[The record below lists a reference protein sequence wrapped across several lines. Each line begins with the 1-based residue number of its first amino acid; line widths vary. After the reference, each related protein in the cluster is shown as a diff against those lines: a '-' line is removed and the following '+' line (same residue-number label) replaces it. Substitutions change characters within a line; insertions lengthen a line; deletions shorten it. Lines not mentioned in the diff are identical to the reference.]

1 MNIKKIEGAALIA
14 LGAASYGILA
24 TIVKFANNQGVH
36 TSLLIFAQFLIGLL
50 FLICYSKIKGG
61 SATKTNNNDKKGKL
75 KLLLF
80 GTSLGMTSCFY
91 YLSIRYIP
99 VSVGIILLMQTIWM
113 SIVWEAFW
121 QKTPVSLSK
130 ILGAI
135 LIVSGTV
142 LATNIFS
149 QSVDLNWK
157 GIILGLL
164 AACCYTI
171 SMHASNHVA
180 SNLDSHTRS
189 KYLIAGGMMIV
200 LLFWN
205 TDILQ
210 YFNWLP
216 FLKWGV
222 VLALF
227 GTILPPLLFTKGM
240 PMTGM
245 ALGGIIAAVEI
256 PISIFSAH
264 VILGEA
270 VSLVQWTGVALILG
284 SVIVINLKTFY
295 EPQIHNAKLVD
306 SQKL

>member
-36 TSLLIFAQFLIGLL
+36 TSLLIFAQFSIGLF
-50 FLICYSKIKGG
+50 FLVCYSKIKDSG
-61 SATKTNNNDKKGKL
+61 TNRTDNNDKNTKL

-80 GTSLGMTSCFY
+80 GTSLGLTSCFY

-113 SIVWEAFW
+113 SIVWEAFS
-121 QKTPVSLSK
+121 QKTTVSLSK
-130 ILGAI
+130 IIGAV
-135 LIVSGTV
+135 LIVAGTL

-149 QSVDLNWK
+149 QHVDLNWK
-157 GIILGLL
+157 GVGLGLL

-189 KYLIAGGMMIV
+189 KYLIAGGMIIV

-205 TDILQ
+205 TDI
-210 YFNWLP
+210 WLHFDWLA
-216 FLKWGV
+216 FLKWGA

-256 PISIFSAH
+256 PVSIFSAH
-264 VILGEA
+264 LILGEA
-270 VSLVQWTGVALILG
+270 VSWLQWAGVALILG

-295 EPQIHNAKLVD
+295 EPRISNAQITGKP
-306 SQKL
+306 KI